1 MAMGPWLFR
10 KEISFIGNPD
20 VVTRNSEKD
29 YLGQVRSN
37 REVFVIDL
45 RSKSLGKSTALNGSW
60 PQSVFYRRNLLLA
73 FCYIA
78 PFYGVFR
85 RFNFQIRIVTQ
96 MYGKD
101 IVYI

>member
-1 MAMGPWLFR
+1 MGPWLFR
-10 KEISFIGNPD
+10 KETPFIGDPD

-60 PQSVFYRRNLLLA
+60 PQNILYGLNLLLA

-85 RFNFQIRIVTQ
+85 RISNPYRNSEVW
-96 MYGKD
+96 
-101 IVYI
+101 